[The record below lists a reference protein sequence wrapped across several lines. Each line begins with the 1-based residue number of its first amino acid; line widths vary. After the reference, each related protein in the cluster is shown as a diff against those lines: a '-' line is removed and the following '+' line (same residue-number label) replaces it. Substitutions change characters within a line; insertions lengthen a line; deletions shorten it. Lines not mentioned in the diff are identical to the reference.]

1 MSQKVYIAYTT
12 VEYEESFS
20 IIGVFS
26 LLKDAVMAVID
37 TFGND
42 NIKFDDDSVPNPD
55 IIYGWDTNPTGEY
68 ISIAE
73 IEMNKYTKE

>member
-1 MSQKVYIAYTT
+1 MSKNVYIAYMT
-12 VEYEESFS
+12 VEYEESFR
-20 IIGVFS
+20 IIGIFS
-26 LLKDAVMAVID
+26 ILKDAVMAVID
-37 TFGND
+37 TFGTD

-55 IIYGWDTNPTGEY
+55 IIYGWDTNLSGEY